1 MIQNVK
7 EKNLKRISRM
17 FETQLQTSLDS
28 MITIPQ
34 LVSYF
39 WKTVSEL
46 PRKKN
51 HFFSLQGI
59 CDYSSQYYEHQDKN
73 LIFLKGSEKEKLGC
87 CILLRGGSLKE
98 LVKVKRIFRQLI
110 LVKAHA
116 TFEKAFLMD
125 ESAQVDNFILPD
137 HKSTHLLTFS
147 LSPFVELPLPSD
159 AILGE
164 IEEELKNNDDL
175 SKPVSQMIS

>member
-51 HFFSLQGI
+51 HFF
-59 CDYSSQYYEHQDKN
+59 
-73 LIFLKGSEKEKLGC
+73 FLCRE
-87 CILLRGGSLKE
+87 
-98 LVKVKRIFRQLI
+98 
-110 LVKAHA
+110 
-116 TFEKAFLMD
+116 
-125 ESAQVDNFILPD
+125 
-137 HKSTHLLTFS
+137 
-147 LSPFVELPLPSD
+147 FVIIVANTMS
-159 AILGE
+159 IK
-164 IEEELKNNDDL
+164 IKT
-175 SKPVSQMIS
+175 

>member
-1 MIQNVK
+1 M
-7 EKNLKRISRM
+7 
-17 FETQLQTSLDS
+17 
-28 MITIPQ
+28 
-34 LVSYF
+34 
-39 WKTVSEL
+39 
-46 PRKKN
+46 
-51 HFFSLQGI
+51 
-59 CDYSSQYYEHQDKN
+59 
-73 LIFLKGSEKEKLGC
+73 
-87 CILLRGGSLKE
+87 KE

-159 AILGE
+159 AILSE
-164 IEEELKNNDDL
+164 IEEELKYNDDL
-175 SKPVSQMIS
+175 SKSVFKHSEKISDFFFVAQIFREIDFRDFRNPKAAIF

>member
-39 WKTVSEL
+39 WKTVLKL
-46 PRKKN
+46 PTKLF
-51 HFFSLQGI
+51 FFSLQGI

-159 AILGE
+159 AILGQ

-175 SKPVSQMIS
+175 SKPVSQMLS

>member
-1 MIQNVK
+1 MDNSIK
-7 EKNLKRISRM
+7 
-17 FETQLQTSLDS
+17 T
-28 MITIPQ
+28 PQ
-34 LVSYF
+34 
-39 WKTVSEL
+39 KKK
-46 PRKKN
+46 KKN

-175 SKPVSQMIS
+175 SKPVSQMIPSV